1 MTEARTQILA
11 NIRSALTGGEPRTPL
26 RMNELKARI
35 ESSTPKAQPQ
45 FEDDLLNTLLPKACR
60 SPWNL

>member
-35 ESSTPKAQPQ
+35 ESSTPKAQPH
-45 FEDDLLNTLLPKACR
+45 FEDE
-60 SPWNL
+60 